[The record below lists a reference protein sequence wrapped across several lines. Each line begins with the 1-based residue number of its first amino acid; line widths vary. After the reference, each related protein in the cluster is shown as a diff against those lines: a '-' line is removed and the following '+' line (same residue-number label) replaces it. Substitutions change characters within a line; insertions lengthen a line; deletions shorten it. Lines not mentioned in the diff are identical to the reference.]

1 MAGQPA
7 NALHAAIL
15 LLKFDKGWPT
25 FGGVSEKLR
34 ARGLRDVT
42 EDDVKGMLAKLP
54 FKGLV
59 SSEATNSLGVYVKKH
74 DQTKHV
80 QFRKLGGACDTTRWD
95 REKSG
100 RQATVADG
108 QNSEWKLSDK
118 ALRDASAFIQ
128 QRREA
133 KQREASRKPPRLPA
147 SAASSATR
155 SSAPASDA
163 ASVAPAPAS
172 VVPLSASATAVSSA
186 AHVVSPGM
194 PPDPQGPPEII
205 RQAIGKRHQNA
216 TPPGATKP
224 ASRVP
229 RTSSES
235 TPMGHSFSSVA
246 SARARTVEDVEAE
259 IATLKLQHAADL
271 ARARSEGMHQGIQR
285 AVGSAAPCNS
295 EMKQRAEKAEAAL
308 VQLQG
313 QLTRLESLTQNTTQR
328 AVTAERDLR
337 ARRTEDDRRL
347 RIIAGLKNFVGVR
360 ARHARGGG
368 YQESTRKEL
377 NLIYRWACRNCSG
390 GTPFHGFFLRVF
402 LCRDPPSP
410 ERTPP

>member
-25 FGGVSEKLR
+25 FGGVSEKLQL
-34 ARGLRDVT
+34 RGLRDVT
-42 EDDVKGMLAKLP
+42 EADVRDMLTKPP

-59 SSEATNSLGVYVKKH
+59 HSESTNSLGAYVKQH
-74 DQTKHV
+74 GQTKHV
-80 QFRKLGGACDTTRWD
+80 QFRKPGGSCDTTRWGRD
-95 REKSG
+95 KSG
-100 RQATVADG
+100 RQATVTDG
-108 QNSEWKLSDK
+108 QNAEWKLPDK
-118 ALRDASAFIQ
+118 AVQDASAFIKD
-128 QRREA
+128 RREA

-155 SSAPASDA
+155 PSVPASDA

-235 TPMGHSFSSVA
+235 TPMDHSSSSVA

-377 NLIYRWACRNCSG
+377 NLIYRWACRHCFSA
-390 GTPFHGFFLRVF
+390 FFLRVF
-402 LCRDPPSP
+402 LMP
-410 ERTPP
+410 